1 MRSEHV
7 SRLLFSF
14 GAPFV
19 LWHLGKEFSLH
30 IPAKVSVCSMSR
42 CQFDQSGGRIV
53 PRQFDQS
60 GGRIVP
66 VRRFPARYQSSTNI
80 RFEGPCNVS
89 SGIGV
94 VQ

>member
-1 MRSEHV
+1 MRSERV

-42 CQFDQSGGRIV
+42 
-53 PRQFDQS
+53 RQFDQS

-66 VRRFPARYQSSTNI
+66 VRRFPARYQLSTNI